1 MKIKTLLKQDP
12 DKYGWLE
19 GLKER
24 HGDDVEVS
32 FTPFDSKSFQR
43 NEDGTI
49 KRNEDGSMPI
59 PLEFKFE
66 HT

>member
-32 FTPFDSKSFQR
+32 FTPFDSKSF
-43 NEDGTI
+43 
-49 KRNEDGSMPI
+49 
-59 PLEFKFE
+59 
-66 HT
+66 